1 MLLLNISLT
10 LIHQSQK
17 EMETHYSYLMAQ
29 VQPLPN
35 LIIVRFT
42 YWIKVKCVLS
52 SCDEQSIV

>member
-42 YWIKVKCVLS
+42 Y
-52 SCDEQSIV
+52 